1 MNPEESRVSRRSFL
15 TTAGGVAVGLGIARL
30 PGTAYADETL
40 PLPLP
45 PLPWWAP
52 DKGREYYPKD
62 GLNADIVRKA
72 AYCLYYKEGGCGHG
86 SAQAL
91 IDALRDALEEEGG
104 AEADNPWRLLPRGL
118 YSYGSGGVVGWGTI
132 CGALN
137 GAIAVMDILGV
148 HGQLGN
154 ALIDYFCTEE
164 LPTDALVGWVP
175 ADDGWVGVPAPLPS
189 IATSVS
195 HSPLCHNSVSM
206 WAAVAGVSVAD
217 SSKKDRCAKLVG
229 DIVAKAVELMNARFH
244 ETPDIPAAWVPP
256 ASYATCYECHTKADT
271 IPSQQGKMDCLE
283 CHDVAPA
290 HGSWRKGKGKG
301 NGNGRG

>member
-1 MNPEESRVSRRSFL
+1 MNKEESRLSRRSFL
-15 TTAGGVAVGLGIARL
+15 TTAGGVAVGLGIAQL
-30 PGTAYADETL
+30 PGTAHAAEALPTL
-40 PLPLP
+40 PWGP
-45 PLPWWAP
+45 
-52 DKGREYYPKD
+52 KFYPQG
-62 GLNADIVRKA
+62 GLDPAVVGKA

-91 IDALRDALEEEGG
+91 IDALGDALAYEG
-104 AEADNPWRLLPRGL
+104 ATDNPWRLLPRGL

-148 HGQLGN
+148 HGKLGN
-154 ALIDYFCTEE
+154 ALVDYFCNTE

-175 ADDGWVGVPAPLPS
+175 EDTSVPAPLAS

-195 HSPLCHNSVSM
+195 YSPLCHNSVST
-206 WAAVAGVSVAD
+206 WAAIAGVPVAD

-229 DIVAKAVELMNARFH
+229 DIVAEAVALLNNYFMREI
-244 ETPDIPAAWVPP
+244 TPAAWVPP
-256 ASYATCYECHTKADT
+256 ASYAGCYDCHTKPDM

-290 HGSWRKGKGKG
+290 HGSWRKRKG
-301 NGNGRG
+301 NGKG